1 MRVLHVYA
9 LFNFKGT
16 ASESNP
22 IGYRRIKA
30 SLAAPNKPVVPN
42 KPTPEQQKQQQELK
56 DKIGHGCT
64 VVSGALILGDAA
76 ILFSGQEYLTPSALS
91 LSFHVWAV

>member
-1 MRVLHVYA
+1 MRVPHVYA
-9 LFNFKGT
+9 LFDFKGT

-22 IGYRRIKA
+22 IGYGRIKT

-42 KPTPEQQKQQQELK
+42 KPTPEEQRQRQELK
-56 DKIGHGCT
+56 EKIGHGCT
-64 VVSGALILGDAA
+64 VISGALILGDAA